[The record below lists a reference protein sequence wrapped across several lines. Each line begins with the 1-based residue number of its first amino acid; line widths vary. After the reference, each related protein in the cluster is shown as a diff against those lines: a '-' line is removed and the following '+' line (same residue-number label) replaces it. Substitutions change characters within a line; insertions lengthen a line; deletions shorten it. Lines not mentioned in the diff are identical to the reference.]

1 MSDKIEFWDIYDS
14 DKKPT
19 GRTMKR
25 NDWHLKDG
33 EYHLTVLSVIRRTD
47 GRFLITKRVM
57 TKAWAPGHW
66 EVSGGAAMAGESS
79 AEAVRREVLEET
91 GLDVNNFDGGYL
103 FTYRR
108 DHLQTEETAGFR
120 FATPDEIKE
129 LGNQGIFLHYDSIK
143 KAFEV

>member
-33 EYHLTVLSVIRRTD
+33 EYHLTVLGVIQRTD

-57 TKAWAPGHW
+57 TKSLG
-66 EVSGGAAMAGESS
+66 SGSLGG
-79 AEAVRREVLEET
+79 VGRCRNGRRK
-91 GLDVNNFDGGYL
+91 FCRGG
-103 FTYRR
+103 
-108 DHLQTEETAGFR
+108 
-120 FATPDEIKE
+120 
-129 LGNQGIFLHYDSIK
+129 
-143 KAFEV
+143 KA